1 MQPRASQEDT
11 VMLSSL
17 AWRLFANQHE
27 NICQDCS
34 GQLGATGV
42 HWLN

>member
-17 AWRLFANQHE
+17 ARRLFANQHE

-34 GQLGATGV
+34 DQLGATGV